1 MVQQVTQEGE
11 EEMAGGDKMQQGWT
25 GSYGGK
31 PSPVDAVVLVSGLP
45 GTCLTHKQEMQHTR
59 DPSPWN

>member
-1 MVQQVTQEGE
+1 
-11 EEMAGGDKMQQGWT
+11 MQQGWT